1 MQDLRPRR
9 LLNAALAGTLLT
21 VAAATYAVAD
31 DVPVGPAAHQAGSL
45 LPEAPPMPPEYGRDM
60 AGSPSHAPTR
70 GSSPVRTQIGP
81 WLEESLDD
89 ATAPPT
95 PEPSFEDWPTRAEMP
110 PAGESPA
117 PTESEGATPE
127 SPPEVAA
134 QPEPPPP
141 TVMNASCAAVPGE
154 PAGWTR
160 RVTSTFDETTPL
172 GAWPG
177 PVAAQAWFAR
187 QAGANDSSGRG
198 TYDAN
203 RTVTEH
209 DGVVDVFI
217 HSEGNARY
225 VAALVAAIGD
235 TVGQR
240 ITICMRA
247 DRIPGYKLAFLLWPG
262 DGDGNSRGEIDFP
275 EGKLDPSGT
284 AHAFMHYDPK
294 PAGDPNQ
301 DGWDT
306 GVSTADWHVYTIEW
320 DPGSPSSQSD
330 DVCAFYLDGQ
340 LIGRSTGAPVPDGPM
355 HYVVQMETYLAGQ
368 DLPAPASGH
377 VLIDWITIATPN

>member
-1 MQDLRPRR
+1 
-9 LLNAALAGTLLT
+9 
-21 VAAATYAVAD
+21 
-31 DVPVGPAAHQAGSL
+31 
-45 LPEAPPMPPEYGRDM
+45 M

-70 GSSPVRTQIGP
+70 GSAAVRTQIGP

-110 PAGESPA
+110 PAGESPT

-154 PAGWTR
+154 PAGWAR

-177 PVAAQAWFAR
+177 PIAAQAWFAR

-217 HSEGNARY
+217 HSEGIRRY

-262 DGDGNSRGEIDFP
+262 Q
-275 EGKLDPSGT
+275 GT
-284 AHAFMHYDPK
+284 AT
-294 PAGDPNQ
+294 AG
-301 DGWDT
+301 
-306 GVSTADWHVYTIEW
+306 A
-320 DPGSPSSQSD
+320 
-330 DVCAFYLDGQ
+330 
-340 LIGRSTGAPVPDGPM
+340 RSTSRRGSSTRAAPRTPSCTTTPSRRATRTRTAGTRRLHRGLARVYHRVGPRQP
-355 HYVVQMETYLAGQ
+355 VQPVG
-368 DLPAPASGH
+368 
-377 VLIDWITIATPN
+377 